1 MQPMMQK
8 SPKKAITHQG
18 RPLFDAEIAQKGD
31 YASGQTVIRCR
42 NRPKRRLRIRADR
55 YSMQK
60 SPKKAIT
67 HQGRPLFDAEIAII
81 V

>member
-1 MQPMMQK
+1 MIELMQPMMQK

-42 NRPKRRLRIRADR
+42 NRNNRLANPSFKDLLARNN
-55 YSMQK
+55 SQ
-60 SPKKAIT
+60 
-67 HQGRPLFDAEIAII
+67 
-81 V
+81 